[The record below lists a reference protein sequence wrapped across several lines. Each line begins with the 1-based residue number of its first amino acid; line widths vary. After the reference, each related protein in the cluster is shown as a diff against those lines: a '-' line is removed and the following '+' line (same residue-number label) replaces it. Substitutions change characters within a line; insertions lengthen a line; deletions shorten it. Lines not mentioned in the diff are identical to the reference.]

1 MVDTIVALASVT
13 VTVAVVVVAAV
24 VVVEDGVEMVLD
36 SPVELILVSSAFLA
50 PGILGQSPSHF
61 GNTVEVTA
69 VVEVAP
75 VVETVVVVVN
85 TVILVEAS
93 VVVVVAAVVIVATVA
108 VVVDVPVWVPDAS
121 SCSENLPSLL
131 SPSSLGL
138 LVVTT

>member
-61 GNTVEVTA
+61 GNTVEVT
-69 VVEVAP
+69 
-75 VVETVVVVVN
+75 VVVVVN
-85 TVILVEAS
+85 IAILVEAS
-93 VVVVVAAVVIVATVA
+93 VDVVVAAVVIVATVA